1 MTTLSSTIAGKGMQV
16 QKTHLLVVED
26 NPTTLHLLTRILED
40 EGYDV
45 TQACNGLE
53 AMNELK
59 NREEDFDVI
68 LLDRMMPMMD
78 GMEVTR
84 KILSDSKLKHIPI
97 VMQTAADQPEQISE
111 GIKAGVFYYLT
122 KPVERSTLLSVVS
135 SAVKEVRQRRVLR
148 EEMLRHRL
156 SFGLIQ
162 VLKGSCRTLEEAE
175 SLASFL
181 ANCFP
186 DSDRA
191 LTGISE
197 LLING
202 VEHGNLGISY
212 DDKTR
217 LMDENIWRQE
227 VDRRLTL
234 PEYADKQLTVIF
246 EKKGDTYYLQVTD
259 QGEGFN
265 WKSFL
270 EFDPSRAS
278 HNHGR
283 GIAMANMIAF
293 DRLVYN
299 EKGNQVTAIM
309 KTRDESE
316 EVDDYWG

>member
-1 MTTLSSTIAGKGMQV
+1 
-16 QKTHLLVVED
+16 
-26 NPTTLHLLTRILED
+26 
-40 EGYDV
+40 
-45 TQACNGLE
+45 
-53 AMNELK
+53 
-59 NREEDFDVI
+59 
-68 LLDRMMPMMD
+68 
-78 GMEVTR
+78 
-84 KILSDSKLKHIPI
+84 
-97 VMQTAADQPEQISE
+97 
-111 GIKAGVFYYLT
+111 
-122 KPVERSTLLSVVS
+122 
-135 SAVKEVRQRRVLR
+135 
-148 EEMLRHRL
+148 
-156 SFGLIQ
+156 LIQ

-175 SLASFL
+175 SLPSFL

-217 LMDENIWRQE
+217 LMDENSWRQE

-234 PEYADKQLTVIF
+234 PEYADKQITVIF

-309 KTRDESE
+309 QTRDESE

>member
-1 MTTLSSTIAGKGMQV
+1 MTTRSSTIAGPGIQV

-40 EGYDV
+40 EGYEV

-227 VDRRLTL
+227 VDRRLNL
-234 PEYADKQLTVIF
+234 PEYADKELTVIF

-299 EKGNQVTAIM
+299 DKGNQVTAIM
-309 KTRDESE
+309 QSRDESE